1 MNKLG
6 DEHAIDQIKQTRN
19 KWEVIT
25 FRDSAIEEISIMN
38 LNFGPK
44 SSKEF
49 KFDVSKNSSLKVL
62 LLRLSRR
69 VGSKN
74 FTTDTW
80 FQSIKVHLY

>member
-6 DEHAIDQIKQTRN
+6 DEHAIDEIKQTRN

-44 SSKEF
+44 LSKEF
-49 KFDVSKNSSLKVL
+49 KFDVSKIHHLKYYL
-62 LLRLSRR
+62 
-69 VGSKN
+69 
-74 FTTDTW
+74 
-80 FQSIKVHLY
+80 

>member
-1 MNKLG
+1 
-6 DEHAIDQIKQTRN
+6 
-19 KWEVIT
+19 
-25 FRDSAIEEISIMN
+25 MN